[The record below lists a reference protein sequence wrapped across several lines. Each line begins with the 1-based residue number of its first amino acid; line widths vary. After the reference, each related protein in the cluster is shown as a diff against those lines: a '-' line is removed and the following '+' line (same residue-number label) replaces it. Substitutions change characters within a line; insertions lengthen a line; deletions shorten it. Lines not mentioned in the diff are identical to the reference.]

1 MTCRVC
7 GVLTSSVN
15 IPNKPHDLC
24 VKHWMLEGGR
34 HHDATVLDRIIADA
48 KEQPEP
54 SFLEADGPMGDPNYS
69 ESPNSST
76 GDPDRDLGVGQ

>member
-15 IPNKPHDLC
+15 IPGKPDELC
-24 VKHWMLEGGR
+24 VKHWAIESREKRLA
-34 HHDATVLDRIIADA
+34 DARDRFIAEA

-54 SFLEADGPMGDPNYS
+54 SYLAEEGPFGDP
-69 ESPNSST
+69 E
-76 GDPDRDLGVGQ
+76 RDLGAGE